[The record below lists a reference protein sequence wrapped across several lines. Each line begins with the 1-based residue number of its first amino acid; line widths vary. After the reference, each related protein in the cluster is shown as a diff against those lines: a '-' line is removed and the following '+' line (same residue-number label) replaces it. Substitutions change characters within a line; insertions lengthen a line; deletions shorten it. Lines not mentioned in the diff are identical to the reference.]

1 MISRLR
7 FSRRQTL
14 VGGLALAAMGTGT
27 AYVGSSDANDFFRAM
42 VHHELP
48 GVKVNDATIRAFTED
63 ATSGLSPRNRATVR
77 VLSMRC
83 RIVGYGAISAALGQS
98 FKFQRFRREMLT
110 RFLLATDF
118 FQLPDPKAAELHYV
132 GEPIACGN
140 PFAKF
145 AHD

>member
-14 VGGLALAAMGTGT
+14 VGSLALAALGTGT
-27 AYVGSSDANDFFRAM
+27 AYIGSADANDFFKAM
-42 VHHELP
+42 VHNELP
-48 GVKVNDATIRAFTED
+48 GVKVSDATIRAFSED
-63 ATSGLSPRNRATVR
+63 AARGSPRHRAAIR
-77 VLSMRC
+77 VLSMGC
-83 RIVGYGAISAALGQS
+83 RMVGYSGIIAALGHS
-98 FKFQRFRREMLT
+98 FRFQHFRRELLT
-110 RFLLATDF
+110 RFLFATDF

>member
-27 AYVGSSDANDFFRAM
+27 AYLGSADANDFFSAM
-42 VHHELP
+42 VHDELP
-48 GVKVNDATIRAFTED
+48 GVKVSDATIRAFTED
-63 ATSGLSPRNRATVR
+63 ATRGLSPRNRATVR
-77 VLSMRC
+77 VLSMGC
-83 RIVGYGAISAALGQS
+83 RMVGYSAIIAALGHS

-110 RFLLATDF
+110 RFLFATDF
-118 FQLPDPKAAELHYV
+118 FQLPDPKAAELRYV

-140 PFAKF
+140 PFAQF
-145 AHD
+145 ARS